1 MSMSVYHL
9 MASSENYQFPLSLST
24 DSCEDPLT
32 LIVMI
37 VRGSGMLQMKRTM
50 EELNGAQG
58 HNDASSL
65 MEHLNVCEEC
75 ITEFI

>member
-1 MSMSVYHL
+1 
-9 MASSENYQFPLSLST
+9 
-24 DSCEDPLT
+24 
-32 LIVMI
+32 
-37 VRGSGMLQMKRTM
+37 MLQMKRTM

-75 ITEFI
+75 ITKSEMEIIVAPPTSPIILITLAQHKVYRHVIIFPKEFNPP